1 MSQKEAVREF
11 KKGLII
17 DAALQ
22 LFQEHSYDEVTVQDI
37 ALATGIGKA
46 TLYQYFA
53 CKEEIVYT
61 SMLRTIDETN
71 FKIEQ
76 CCLRHDDPRQ
86 ALENVIEQIY
96 GLYLSQNRLF
106 LAYLGL
112 KLQNALKPEWLEEAR
127 IRRERKYEILSQ
139 MLDKGVEQGVFI
151 QAEGRRLTRAF
162 LNIIRGF
169 SLESLE
175 KPGRIC
181 DPVEKT
187 DLELIRSIIFRGIL
201 VDGGGKTGE

>member
-17 DAALQ
+17 DAAIQ

-37 ALATGIGKA
+37 AMAVGIGKA
-46 TLYQYFA
+46 TLYQYFSS
-53 CKEEIVYT
+53 KEEIVYNA
-61 SMLRTIDETN
+61 MLRTIDETN
-71 FKIEQ
+71 SKIEQ

-106 LAYLGL
+106 LAYVGL
-112 KLQNALKPEWLEEAR
+112 KLQKALKPEWLEEAR
-127 IRRERKYEILSQ
+127 IRREQKYVIVSQ
-139 MLDKGVEQGVFI
+139 MIDKGVEQGVFI
-151 QAEGRRLTRAF
+151 QADGRRLTRAF

-175 KPGRIC
+175 KPGRTC

-187 DLELIRSIIFRGIL
+187 DIELIRSIIFRGIL
-201 VDGGGKTGE
+201 ADGGGKSGE